1 MFEDEAVFHMVCS
14 ELTAAISGILIA
26 KGATAA
32 TAESL
37 TGGLIASEI
46 VSVPGASKWF
56 LEGAVTYSNGAK
68 ASRLLCDPSIIERH
82 TAVSRPVAKMMA
94 EGMRKTSGADIA
106 VSTTGLAGPGK
117 DELGRDAGLVFIG
130 GSTSKGFVTR
140 ELNLSGSRT
149 EIRRQAVYEALKLLY
164 KLAKTI

>member
-1 MFEDEAVFHMVCS
+1 MRIKVFKAADLKEAMAMV
-14 ELTAAISGILIA
+14 
-26 KGATAA
+26 
-32 TAESL
+32 
-37 TGGLIASEI
+37 
-46 VSVPGASKWF
+46 
-56 LEGAVTYSNGAK
+56 
-68 ASRLLCDPSIIERH
+68 
-82 TAVSRPVAKMMA
+82 
-94 EGMRKTSGADIA
+94 
-106 VSTTGLAGPGK
+106 K